1 LVSENSN
8 FFIENYFGIIKS
20 GVICVPINPALSVN
34 EIKYIIDSLNIK
46 LVFTQN
52 KFSEKINGLVCKDV
66 EVYTDISECELI
78 CVSQNNYIKD
88 KDIDIQEDVA
98 VILFTS
104 GSTGNPKGV
113 MLTHYNLIYNTSSII
128 EYLKLSERDRVET
141 VLPFYYCYGTSILH
155 THFRVGGS
163 LVINNKFMFP
173 QTVLEDINKY
183 KCTGFSGVPST
194 YQILL
199 RMTDIKNIKFP
210 SLRYITQAGGKLPEI
225 FIKQLIDILKGVDIF
240 IMYGQ
245 TEATARLS
253 YLPPHLINEKM
264 NSIGR
269 GLKGTDLLVLN
280 NGGARVKS
288 GETGE
293 VVARGGNIMKGYFN
307 DTDETDKVLKQGY
320 LYTGDLAK
328 VDDEGYIYIVS
339 REKNII
345 KSGGIRISP
354 KEIEDIILQ
363 IPQVVECVVI
373 GVEDD
378 ILGEAVKAFVVLTEN
393 KSFID
398 FKYIIDFCKKQLPT
412 YKTPRYIE
420 FLKALPKNSSGK
432 VLIKSLSKSK
442 T

>member
-1 LVSENSN
+1 MVSENSD

-20 GVICVPINPALSVN
+20 GAICVPINPASSSI
-34 EIKYIIDSLNIK
+34 EIKYIIDSLHIK
-46 LVFTQN
+46 LIFTQN
-52 KFSEKINGLVCKDV
+52 KFSEKINHLGYEDV
-66 EVYTDISECELI
+66 EIYTDSSECNLI
-78 CVSQNNYIKD
+78 CDHENNYSEE
-88 KDIDIQEDVA
+88 KDIEDVA

-113 MLTHYNLIYNTSSII
+113 MLTHYNLIYNTNSII
-128 EYLKLSERDRVET
+128 DYLKLTKKDRVET

-173 QTVLEDINKY
+173 QTVVEDINKY

-199 RMTDIKNIKFP
+199 RMTNIKDTKLP
-210 SLRYITQAGGKLPEI
+210 TLRYITQAGGKLPEI

-253 YLPPHLINEKM
+253 YLPPYLINEKM
-264 NSIGR
+264 NSIGC
-269 GLKGTDLLVLN
+269 GIKGTQLMVLN
-280 NGGARVKS
+280 SEGNSVKP
-288 GETGE
+288 GEIGE
-293 VVARGGNIMKGYFN
+293 VVALGGNVMKGYFN
-307 DTDETDKVLKQGY
+307 DKEETDKVLKRGY
-320 LYTGDLAK
+320 LYTGDIAK
-328 VDDEGYIYIVS
+328 VDDEGFIYIVS

-363 IPQVVECVVI
+363 IPEVVECAVI
-373 GVEDD
+373 GVLDD
-378 ILGEAVKAFVVLTEN
+378 ILGEAVKAFVVLIEN
-393 KSFID
+393 KPFID
-398 FKYIIDFCKKQLPT
+398 YKYILDFCRKQLPT

-420 FLKALPKNSSGK
+420 FLSTLPKNSSGK
-432 VLIKSLSKSK
+432 VLIKKLK
-442 T
+442 